1 MVHALPAAPRH
12 HALRQIAAPARLRES
27 LALSRPLSVR
37 NATIAGAQVALA
49 VMLVAATLHAS
60 PWNHMASYGGLGAL
74 AALFGRFAPL
84 GQRRRIVA
92 MAGVLLVAPV
102 ALLSLLGLL
111 GLGPVPMLLAL
122 ALVAGG
128 LASLTHRLQLGAPG
142 AVIFIFAASAALN
155 PLSGPAALVER
166 TAATALGAVA
176 AWLLCLL
183 TDHWRDLQVRP
194 PAAPAAPARRAAPT
208 TAPGTAAARSAA
220 PLGPGYAPQW
230 SLRVALCAG
239 LAALLA
245 QAAGWSHPAWAAIGA
260 VAVMQGAHLPGTVH
274 RAWQRTLGTLLG
286 AGLAW
291 LLLSASPGFWQVLA
305 AVAVLQ
311 ILTEL
316 VIGFNYALGQV
327 FVTPMALLMTA
338 LSSHGGATDMA
349 VARIFDT
356 LVGVA
361 VGLVLA
367 LLLSSLDERLHL
379 ARHHRR
385 Q

>member
-1 MVHALPAAPRH
+1 MIHALPTAPRH

-49 VMLVAATLHAS
+49 VVLVAATLHAS
-60 PWNHMASYGGLGAL
+60 PWSHMASYGALGAL

-122 ALVAGG
+122 ALVAAG
-128 LASLTHRLQLGAPG
+128 LASLTHRWQLGAPG

-155 PLSGPAALVER
+155 PLSGPVALVER

-194 PAAPAAPARRAAPT
+194 PAAPARP
-208 TAPGTAAARSAA
+208 TAPGTAAARSVA

-305 AVAVLQ
+305 AVAILQ

-349 VARIFDT
+349 VARVFDT